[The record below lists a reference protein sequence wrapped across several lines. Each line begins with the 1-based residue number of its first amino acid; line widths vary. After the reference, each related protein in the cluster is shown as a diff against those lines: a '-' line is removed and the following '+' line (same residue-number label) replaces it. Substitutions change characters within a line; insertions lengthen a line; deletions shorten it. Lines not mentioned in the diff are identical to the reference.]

1 MNLSYFTFGFCRYS
15 ENNYTEAISYFN
27 EFLNKFPKEMSGL
40 LDTVHFYVG
49 NSYYFQN
56 NLIQAEREYRE
67 AIRIKP
73 DDAKAN
79 YNLKLLLKKLQE
91 RKMKQNKKF

>member
-1 MNLSYFTFGFCRYS
+1 
-15 ENNYTEAISYFN
+15 
-27 EFLNKFPKEMSGL
+27 MSGL

-49 NSYYFQN
+49 NSYSFQN
-56 NLIQAEREYRE
+56 NLIKAEREYRE

-79 YNLKLLLKKLQE
+79 YTLKLLAENLWGL
-91 RKMKQNKKF
+91 RSFLTR

>member
-15 ENNYTEAISYFN
+15 ENNYTEVISYFN

-49 NSYYFQN
+49 NSYSFQN
-56 NLIQAEREYRE
+56 NLIKAEREYRE

-79 YNLKLLLKKLQE
+79 YTLKLLAENLWGL
-91 RKMKQNKKF
+91 RSFLTR